1 MENIKKIK
9 NNDVKDIYDLT
20 INEPK
25 KLLKIKK

>member
-25 KLLKIKK
+25 KLLKITK